1 MRVLTYSLIVMAISA
16 TFGVGWLVD
25 IAYEQYHTEQQ
36 TRDVDKLKL
45 MEQLGNGVASSLE
58 QISNKTAFI
67 DHWQQS
73 DNEYQVGLI
82 DITELPLPVGLLDQ
96 LQQGEPLLLESA
108 EYLTFH
114 YFLASTEQIFTLKTP
129 IENIAPT
136 EDNTNYLFTLLFYAA
151 LTVLMLLWV
160 YPLIIRLIR
169 LRKAAKSFGEGDL
182 TQRIEVSATSYIREI
197 EHEFNHMAQR
207 IDDLVT
213 DVKLLGSAVS
223 HDLRTP
229 LARIQFGIDTL
240 REEDKPET
248 RCIYEKKISDNVA
261 EMTALV
267 ETLLRYA
274 RLDQNMLSMEKKSLD
289 LDELIT
295 NCISNVQQENVE
307 KSLEIRYEN
316 PLETLYVLADASYI
330 RMVVNNLLYNAIAYG
345 NGIVCVKL
353 TKQDKMATISIS
365 DNGDGID
372 ESLHTDILK
381 PFVRGPNNTN
391 KGHGFGLAIVKR
403 ILDWHNG
410 SIKLCNSSELSGAKF
425 IAELPIR

>member
-1 MRVLTYSLIVMAISA
+1 MRALTYSLIVMAISA

-25 IAYEQYHTEQQ
+25 IAYQQYHTEQQ

-58 QISNKTAFI
+58 QIPNKAAFI
-67 DHWQQS
+67 EHWQQS

-82 DITELPLPVGLLDQ
+82 DIAELPLPVGLLDQ
-96 LQQGEPLLLESA
+96 IQQGEPLLLESA

-114 YFLASTEQIFTLKTP
+114 YYLATTEQIFTLKTP
-129 IENIAPT
+129 IGNIAPT
-136 EDNTNYLFTLLFYAA
+136 ENATNYLFTLLFYAA
-151 LTVLMLLWV
+151 LTLLMLLWV
-160 YPLIIRLIR
+160 YPLIIRLIK

-182 TQRIEVSATSYIREI
+182 TQRIEMSATSYIREI
-197 EHEFNHMAQR
+197 EQEFNHMAQR

-248 RCIYEKKISDNVA
+248 RRIYEQKISDHVA

-274 RLDQNMLSMEKKSLD
+274 RLDQNMLAMEKQAID

-295 NCISNVQQENVE
+295 NCISNVQQEG
-307 KSLEIRYEN
+307 LEIRYEK
-316 PLETLYVLADASYI
+316 PIESLYILADASYI
-330 RMVVNNLLYNAIAYG
+330 KMFVNNLLYNAIAYG
-345 NGIVCVKL
+345 NGLVYVRLK
-353 TKQDKMATISIS
+353 KQDKMAIISVS
-365 DNGDGID
+365 DNGKGID
-372 ESLHTDILK
+372 ESLQTDLFK
-381 PFVRGPNNTN
+381 PFARGQNNAN

-403 ILDWHNG
+403 ILNWHNG
-410 SIKLCNSSELSGAKF
+410 SIKICKSSELSGAEF
-425 IAELPIR
+425 VAELPIH